1 MKEGKKYRIGW
12 EPEENPEQ
20 DIVMARAAL
29 EGYYQAPLAAF
40 GAEEQLRRRYPFLEE
55 KEWEADPC
63 WTPLSEPEIL
73 VRLRW
78 EIEMLGKLMKK
89 KSA

>member
-1 MKEGKKYRIGW
+1 MKEAERYWIGW
-12 EPEENPEQ
+12 EQETLEQ
-20 DIVMARAAL
+20 DILLARTAL
-29 EGYYQAPLAAF
+29 HGYYRAPLEALR
-40 GAEEQLRRRYPFLEE
+40 AEERLRSRYPFLEGKKWQTE
-55 KEWEADPC
+55 PC

-78 EIEMLGKLMKK
+78 EIEMLGKLKKK